1 MAQIDREKE
10 ALYAQLRSIESDL
23 SGASGAI
30 SDVESKLS
38 YVEASM
44 GSLPSRLMTVRGRG
58 YAAMGHL
65 EKSIDLLTKKWTE
78 TAPTLKQTFLNS
90 VQPLTTQIRSL
101 EVKARRLRTEIDSG
115 NIGFS
120 RSLASSLS
128 IDASSLKMRA
138 ITETGKVSTPLN
150 EFVSSV
156 NAIDRDLKV
165 AEKTMELFSMAT
177 FPLKQEE
184 SPVLAI
190 EGKIMSGEKS
200 EGTLYFTN
208 QRFIFEGK
216 KEVVLERKFFI
227 TTKKKV
233 ERTVLI
239 EQPIGALQE
248 ISKGRVGLIAWT
260 GIYIRFKPERG
271 LPETP
276 FDVKGWEAD
285 IITRF
290 FSYIIGGEADRDIAS
305 IRGTTVK
312 EAPTIQLV
320 RCPHCG
326 APYTREIYKGETSV
340 KCEYCG
346 TLIVIH

>member
-1 MAQIDREKE
+1 MTQADREKE
-10 ALYAQLRSIESDL
+10 ALYSQLRSIESDL
-23 SGASGAI
+23 SSASGAI
-30 SDVESKLS
+30 SDVESKIA

-44 GSLPSRLMTVRGRG
+44 GSLPSRLMTVRGQG
-58 YAAMGHL
+58 YAAMAHL
-65 EKSIDLLTKKWTE
+65 EKSIELLTKKWME
-78 TAPTLKQTFLNS
+78 AAPTLKQAFHDS
-90 VQPLTTQIRSL
+90 VQPITAQIRAL
-101 EVKARRLRTEIDSG
+101 QAEAQRLRREIDSG

-120 RSLASSLS
+120 RSLAIRLS
-128 IDASSLKMRA
+128 IEVSSIKMRA
-138 ITETGKVSTPLN
+138 NIEAGKVSVPLN
-150 EFVSSV
+150 EFASSV
-156 NAIDRDLKV
+156 NAIERDLKV
-165 AEKTMELFSMAT
+165 AEKTMKLFSTAT
-177 FPLKQEE
+177 FPLKQAE

-190 EGKIMSGEKS
+190 EGRIMTGEKC

-216 KEVVLERKFFI
+216 KEVVLEKKFFI
-227 TTKKKV
+227 ATKKKV

-260 GIYIRFKPERG
+260 GVYIRFKPERG

-285 IITRF
+285 TITRF

-305 IRGTTVK
+305 VRGTTVK

-346 TLIVIH
+346 TSIVIH